1 MDLLRDAGPLI
12 FSHLLKAG
20 VELAHLLVRFPQLL
34 FCLAGPARVLNR
46 DGKAER
52 LPRLVTD
59 GGNVDAGPEPAP
71 VLPPAPSLLL
81 EAPLESCPL
90 QVPFR
95 LPPIHVLEHVEAGN
109 VLAQR
114 LGFA

>member
-34 FCLAGPARVLNR
+34 FCLTGPARVLNR

-52 LPRLVTD
+52 LPRVITD
-59 GGNVDAGPEPAP
+59 GGNVDTGPEPAP

-81 EAPLESCPL
+81 EAPLGSCPL
-90 QVPFR
+90 Q
-95 LPPIHVLEHVEAGN
+95 HVDSRRMRRRSGEEDRGRRTE
-109 VLAQR
+109 QR
-114 LGFA
+114 GQ